1 MSKIYFD
8 TTPLI
13 YFLDD
18 EKPFSDKVAYFIL
31 NHQEIDDFFITSSI
45 TDAEYL
51 VFPYRQ
57 NKTEKIEAYEAFLR
71 DFCFQVLEPN
81 RAITRLAARIRAKYS
96 GIKGMDSIHLATS
109 IFFNCDI
116 FLTND
121 NQLKQVSETNVV
133 LVDDLML

>member
-18 EKPFSDKVAYFIL
+18 EKPFSDKVASFIFD
-31 NHQEIDDFFITSSI
+31 HQEDDDFYLTSTI

-51 VFPYRQ
+51 VFPYR
-57 NKTEKIEAYEAFLR
+57 TEDTAKIQAYEKFIF
-71 DFCFQVLEPN
+71 DFGFQIVAPN
-81 RAITRLAARIRAKYS
+81 RAITKQAAKLRAKYP
-96 GIKGMDSIHLATS
+96 GIKSMDAIHLATS
-109 IFFNCDI
+109 IYFNCDT

-121 NQLKQVSETNVV
+121 TQLRQVTEVNVV
-133 LVDDLML
+133 LVDDL